1 MNVSENKIFGLS
13 VNGSRKKKRMPVPY
27 RKIPRAAQEGVA
39 AFVDVARARAQRQI
53 VGALLLI
60 DGRGQPLEFV
70 HNAVDVPGGFLW
82 PEDKVRSVG
91 TVALVHSLFDA
102 CQREPDLLICRDTLG
117 APEFCRDELAPT
129 VPFAQVTPSDGDTP
143 AAWSWINDP
152 PAPGM
157 RAHVLYEHLA
167 RRGFVYEPFARLD
180 DGLRLAYLLAFA
192 PSSGSSASPPYRAP
206 DTAPALPR
214 TVRQPSR
221 SERDA

>member
-1 MNVSENKIFGLS
+1 
-13 VNGSRKKKRMPVPY
+13 MPVPY

-70 HNAVDVPGGFLW
+70 QNAVDVPGGFLW

-102 CQREPDLLICRDTLG
+102 CQREPDLLICSDTLG
-117 APEFCRDELAPT
+117 TPEFCRDELAPT

-157 RAHVLYEHLA
+157 RAHVLYEHLV
-167 RRGFVYEPFARLD
+167 RRGFVQEPFARLD
-180 DGLRLAYLLAFA
+180 DGLRLAYPLAFA
-192 PSSGSSASPPYRAP
+192 PSSGSSGSTASPPYRVPEAP
-206 DTAPALPR
+206 PTSARPA
-214 TVRQPSR
+214 RQPSR